1 MSRAGCEMECPNVR
15 VTSGRRDILQGGAS
29 VNPSAFFPRMQTVF
43 SKSLQEDKRPYVC
56 KLILNNVII

>member
-43 SKSLQEDKRPYVC
+43 SKSLQEDKRPYMYM
-56 KLILNNVII
+56 